1 MYIVL
6 HNMYMYVYKICGTYM
21 YVSFIQGCLTSENL
35 SCFVWVGQKLKFC
48 EWLFVH
54 CHGLITD
61 RAWSSED

>member
-6 HNMYMYVYKICGTYM
+6 YNMYMYVYKLCGTYM

-48 EWLFVH
+48 EWLLFTVMV
-54 CHGLITD
+54 
-61 RAWSSED
+61 